1 MKDDQ
6 RIDSEKLK
14 QLLKRRVLSRMPKP
28 GNYETGLPGVRTYRR
43 DKTTE
48 PQSCFYRP
56 TIVKMVQGCKRA
68 MMGTEEYRYG
78 ENDLMVAGVDMPG
91 ASMICEAA
99 PESPSTS
106 IAIDLDRNLI
116 AQLSLEIPHKP
127 FDTSAI
133 MKGIHVQTI
142 DAEMLDA
149 LARLA
154 ELFDDPQKLAVL
166 GPMIVREIHYLL
178 LVGPN
183 GHRLRAFHTIG
194 TQSNQVAQAIIWLK
208 QNLSTSI
215 QVEELA
221 EKVNMALS
229 TFHRHFKEVTN
240 LSPVQFQKRLRLH
253 EAQRLM
259 LVQGMDASSACVA
272 VGYESLSQFNR
283 EYKRLFGDPPRKDV
297 KRLQENL
304 AFNCPPVRI
313 GKAATLQGFWGTA
326 G

>member
-6 RIDSEKLK
+6 RIDREKLN
-14 QLLKRRVLSRMPKP
+14 QLLKRQILSRMPKP
-28 GNYETGLPGVRTYRR
+28 GDYETGISGVRTYRR
-43 DKTTE
+43 DNTTE
-48 PQSCFYRP
+48 PQTCFYRP
-56 TIVKMVQGCKRA
+56 LIVKMVQGCKRA
-68 MMGTEEYRYG
+68 MMGAEEYRYG
-78 ENDLMVAGVDMPG
+78 ENELMITGVDMPG
-91 ASMICEAA
+91 ASMICEAT

-116 AQLSLEIPHKP
+116 AQLSLEIPHRP
-127 FDTSAI
+127 FDVAAT
-133 MKGIHVQTI
+133 MKGIHVQVV

-149 LARLA
+149 FVRLA
-154 ELFDDPQKLAVL
+154 ELFDDPQKLTVL

-194 TQSNQVAQAIIWLK
+194 TQSNLVAQAIIWLK

-221 EKVNMALS
+221 EKVNMAPS

-259 LVQGMDASSACVA
+259 LVQDMDASSACVA

-297 KRLQENL
+297 KRLRENS
-304 AFNCPPVRI
+304 AFSRPPVRV
-313 GKAATLQGFWGTA
+313 ANTVALQGF
-326 G
+326 